1 MTQRVTQP
9 RVPYRDR
16 QQRIGERLRSVAE
29 VEPSGEL
36 LARVT
41 RLTGARPVGWV
52 SRPGGFT
59 PTERWSLDLA
69 DGRWVFAKRATR
81 DWLAEALR
89 IEHRN
94 LGLIDADFR
103 CAILGW
109 EDGEYPLLLLEDL
122 REARWPP
129 PWQAGDVDR
138 VLATL
143 ERVWAMP
150 ADDLPPA
157 EEVRTIMSGWHQV
170 AEDPTAFL
178 RLGIASPQWVD
189 RCVEDLCAA
198 ADAASYSG
206 SAFLHMDVRSDNMC
220 FLGERIVLV
229 DWNWAV
235 RGPTDLDLACWLP
248 SLRLEG
254 GPLPDSVAP
263 GLGAYAA
270 AIASYFAVN
279 AALPPVPDSPSL
291 RRAQRD
297 QLNIALSWACRELGL
312 PQPQR

>member
-89 IEHRN
+89 IEYRN

-103 CAILGW
+103 CCDPGVGGRRVSAAAVG
-109 EDGEYPLLLLEDL
+109 GF
-122 REARWPP
+122 
-129 PWQAGDVDR
+129 AGGA
-138 VLATL
+138 LATTL
-143 ERVWAMP
+143 ASRRCRP
-150 ADDLPPA
+150 
-157 EEVRTIMSGWHQV
+157 RT
-170 AEDPTAFL
+170 
-178 RLGIASPQWVD
+178 R
-189 RCVEDLCAA
+189 
-198 ADAASYSG
+198 DA
-206 SAFLHMDVRSDNMC
+206 
-220 FLGERIVLV
+220 
-229 DWNWAV
+229 
-235 RGPTDLDLACWLP
+235 
-248 SLRLEG
+248 
-254 GPLPDSVAP
+254 
-263 GLGAYAA
+263 GAGVGDAG
-270 AIASYFAVN
+270 
-279 AALPPVPDSPSL
+279 
-291 RRAQRD
+291 R
-297 QLNIALSWACRELGL
+297 
-312 PQPQR
+312 